1 MANASNVPTFEEVDK
16 HFQSADLSAFQQ
28 GGKYHI
34 SASTA
39 ASPAAAIPNVCA
51 IYKVVRPFLVL
62 ASNLPLLPKKW
73 RDAIKIFIQAMDTFC
88 P

>member
-1 MANASNVPTFEEVDK
+1 MANSSSNPTFEEVDK
-16 HFQSADLSAFQQ
+16 HFESADLSAFQP

-34 SASTA
+34 SASAA

-51 IYKVVRPFLVL
+51 IYKIARPFLVL
-62 ASNLPLLPKKW
+62 ASNFPLLKPKW
-73 RDAIKIFIQAMDTFC
+73 REAIKLFIQALDVFC

>member
-1 MANASNVPTFEEVDK
+1 MANVSDSLTFEEVDK

-28 GGKYHI
+28 GGRYHV
-34 SASTA
+34 SASMT

-51 IYKVVRPFLVL
+51 IYKIVRPFLVL
-62 ASNLPLLPKKW
+62 ATNFPIPAKW
-73 RDAIKIFIQAMDTFC
+73 KTAIKLFMQAMDTFC